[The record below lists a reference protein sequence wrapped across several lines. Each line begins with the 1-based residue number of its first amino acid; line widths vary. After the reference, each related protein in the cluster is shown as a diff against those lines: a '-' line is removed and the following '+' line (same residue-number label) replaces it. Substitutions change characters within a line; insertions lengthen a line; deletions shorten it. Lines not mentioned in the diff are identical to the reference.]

1 MGNHNTQ
8 FENQDW
14 DIIIEPNRSEK
25 NYLKDIKRFGDLFYI
40 LTWRDIKV
48 KYKQTFLGILW
59 LIIRPLLS
67 SIIFTVVFS
76 RIAHFKSSG
85 DYPYFMMV
93 LTGMLPWQFFSSAI
107 NDSASSLIGNSSL
120 ITKVY
125 FPRMIIPASSIL
137 TCFIDFVISLIL
149 LLVIMLFYG
158 ILPDFNFIFLPVFIF
173 LLLLFVFGCGLLLT
187 SLNVNYRDF
196 RYIIPFMLQFGLYV
210 SPVGFNSN
218 VIDSRWQIWFS
229 LNPMTGII
237 NGFRW
242 CILGEPLHF
251 NSVLISISGIIIFS
265 LIGWRQFRKTEKSFA
280 DFI

>member
-1 MGNHNTQ
+1 
-8 FENQDW
+8 
-14 DIIIEPNRSEK
+14 
-25 NYLKDIKRFGDLFYI
+25 
-40 LTWRDIKV
+40 
-48 KYKQTFLGILW
+48 
-59 LIIRPLLS
+59 
-67 SIIFTVVFS
+67 
-76 RIAHFKSSG
+76 
-85 DYPYFMMV
+85 
-93 LTGMLPWQFFSSAI
+93 MLPWQFFSSAI
-107 NDSASSLIGNSSL
+107 NESASSLVGNSSL

-149 LLVIMLFYG
+149 LFVIMLLYG
-158 ILPDFNFIFLPVFIF
+158 VLPDIKLIFLPVFI
-173 LLLLFVFGCGLLLT
+173 LLLVMFVFGCGLLLT

-210 SPVGFNSN
+210 SPVGFNTN

-251 NSVLISISGIIIFS
+251 NSVLISILGIIIFS
-265 LIGWRQFRKTEKSFA
+265 LIGWRQFRKTERSFA